1 MAKFVFRLQSVL
13 TLKSRLEEQQRNA
26 FATARRRVDEEEEKL
41 NNLYGR
47 LSFYEDEGRRMLTE
61 DSLHVRDIIDNE
73 HAINTVKDYI
83 EDQKLAV
90 QKAEELLEIERLK
103 LVDAMK
109 ERRTYERLREK
120 AYDDYLEE
128 EKRAEGIVNDEH
140 NSYVYG
146 MMKES

>member
-13 TLKSRLEEQQRNA
+13 NLKSRLEEQQRNA
-26 FATARRRVDEEEEKL
+26 FATARRHVDEEEEKL

-73 HAINTVKDYI
+73 HAISIVKDYI
-83 EDQKLAV
+83 EDQKAAV
-90 QKAEELLEIERLK
+90 KRAEELLEIERLK

-128 EKRAEGIVNDEH
+128 EKRTEGVINDEH

>member
-61 DSLHVRDIIDNE
+61 ESLHVRDIIDNE
-73 HAINTVKDYI
+73 HAISTVKDYI
-83 EDQKLAV
+83 EDQKVAL
-90 QKAEELLEIERLK
+90 KRAEDLLEIERVK
-103 LVDAMK
+103 LVEAMK
-109 ERRTYERLREK
+109 DRRTYERLREK

-128 EKRAEGIVNDEH
+128 EKRAEGIINDEH

-146 MMKES
+146 MMKET

>member
-1 MAKFVFRLQSVL
+1 MARFVFRLQSVL
-13 TLKSRLEEQQRNA
+13 NLKTRLEELQRNS
-26 FATARRRVDEEEEKL
+26 FAAARRRVDEEEEKL
-41 NNLYGR
+41 NMLYGR

-146 MMKES
+146 MIKES

>member
-13 TLKSRLEEQQRNA
+13 NIKSRLEEQQRNA

-73 HAINTVKDYI
+73 HAISTVKDYI
-83 EDQKLAV
+83 EDQKVALK
-90 QKAEELLEIERLK
+90 QAEELLEVERLK

-120 AYDDYLEE
+120 AYDDYIEE
-128 EKRAEGIVNDEH
+128 EKRAEGVINDEH

-146 MMKES
+146 MMKET

>member
-61 DSLHVRDIIDNE
+61 ESLHVRDIIDNE
-73 HAINTVKDYI
+73 HAISTVKDYI

-90 QKAEELLEIERLK
+90 RKAEELLEIERLK

-120 AYDDYLEE
+120 AYDDYIEE